1 MYKEKPDYIFFQ
13 VEKTGNSNSRVKQSD
28 STETLDQST
37 EEPEQSQVNNDPVC
51 LSVKAM
57 NFWANYCV
65 M

>member
-37 EEPEQSQVNNDPVC
+37 EEPEQSQVNNDPV
-51 LSVKAM
+51 
-57 NFWANYCV
+57 
-65 M
+65 